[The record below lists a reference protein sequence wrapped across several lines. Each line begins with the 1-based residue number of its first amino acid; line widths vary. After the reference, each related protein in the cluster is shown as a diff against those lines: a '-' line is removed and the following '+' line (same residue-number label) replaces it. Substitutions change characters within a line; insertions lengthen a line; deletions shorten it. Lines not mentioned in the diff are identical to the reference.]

1 MTGLSNL
8 FSGKGRMAE
17 VAFVGSTIEEVAKKA
32 GLDPKAVRA
41 TVDRYNKFCDEGVDS
56 DFNKD
61 RRYLRPV
68 RKGPF
73 YIVKGQHTICDT
85 AGGLLVN
92 EDAQVIGKNG
102 DPIPGLYASGAMAG
116 GKYGPSYV
124 YNVATGYASASAM
137 MGGTFAVQDIAK
149 KSFKRKIVYTAD
161 LPIKK

>member
-1 MTGLSNL
+1 MCI
-8 FSGKGRMAE
+8 R
-17 VAFVGSTIEEVAKKA
+17 
-32 GLDPKAVRA
+32 
-41 TVDRYNKFCDEGVDS
+41 DS
-56 DFNKD
+56 
-61 RRYLRPV
+61 
-68 RKGPF
+68 
-73 YIVKGQHTICDT
+73 VKGQHTICDT